1 MDPACMTNG
10 YIDMR
15 KLAPIGRLSGFQY
28 VTLGNI
34 LDRKFDDGQP
44 R

>member
-1 MDPACMTNG
+1 MTNG

-15 KLAPIGRLSGFQY
+15 KLAPTGRLSGFQY